1 VNQYKPV
8 VLKLDYFV
16 GADAKEEPNF
26 EVWEEELFIKEERI
40 ST

>member
-1 VNQYKPV
+1 V
-8 VLKLDYFV
+8 VLKINCFV

-26 EVWEEELFIKEERI
+26 EVWVEELFIIEERI